1 MSVDA
6 SLMKL
11 IALGGTGE
19 GNTVVHALCRRGDDF
34 LPRSEIKRTDASGSS
49 LHLLGGFRLMRGP
62 HIVPVRHSAARLIAR
77 LAIKG
82 PHPRADI
89 APHLWPDS
97 PAEVALGD
105 LRTVLTRARAE
116 VAGLIIEEGRA
127 LRLATPECD
136 VLTVRKWAVDVLNEV
151 DSGTYPRGLGEELL
165 PTWEDAWLIE
175 EREELRLLQLHALD
189 ALGQRLLA
197 SGLLSRAARAAM
209 AAVRI
214 DPLRESANRLLI
226 EIHLRQGNELDAVKR
241 FRRYEALLRSEV
253 GLIPGPAVRTLI
265 APILGGR
272 VIPQSDPLPSRR

>member
-1 MSVDA
+1 
-6 SLMKL
+6 
-11 IALGGTGE
+11 
-19 GNTVVHALCRRGDDF
+19 
-34 LPRSEIKRTDASGSS
+34 
-49 LHLLGGFRLMRGP
+49 
-62 HIVPVRHSAARLIAR
+62 
-77 LAIKG
+77 
-82 PHPRADI
+82 
-89 APHLWPDS
+89 
-97 PAEVALGD
+97 
-105 LRTVLTRARAE
+105 
-116 VAGLIIEEGRA
+116 
-127 LRLATPECD
+127 
-136 VLTVRKWAVDVLNEV
+136 
-151 DSGTYPRGLGEELL
+151 L

-226 EIHLRQGNELDAVKR
+226 EIHLRQGNELEAVKR

-272 VIPQSDPLPSRR
+272 VIPQSDPVPSRR